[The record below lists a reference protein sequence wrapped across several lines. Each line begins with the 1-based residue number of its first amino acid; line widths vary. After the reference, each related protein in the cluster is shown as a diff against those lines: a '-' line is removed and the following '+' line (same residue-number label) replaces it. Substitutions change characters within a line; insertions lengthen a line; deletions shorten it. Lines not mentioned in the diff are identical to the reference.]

1 MKILDF
7 CLERG
12 ACDAALA
19 YIKKHGVDAS
29 CEEAWQTCPRCDWL
43 VWLATRSGVL
53 TELELRRF
61 SLFAAR
67 SVAHLTKDEKMT
79 LENLQVIE
87 DFFIHGTASEDAYE
101 RAESALFDAAY
112 AAANAA
118 YAAANAAYAANA
130 AAKAAAANAANAANA
145 AAKAAAKAA
154 AAYAANAAD
163 AYPDM
168 APKLMHYL
176 RTETKPTF
184 PQ

>member
-7 CLERG
+7 CLKHN
-12 ACDAALA
+12 ACNDALA

-43 VWLATRSGVL
+43 VWIATRSGVL

-61 SLFAAR
+61 ALFAAR

-101 RAESALFDAAY
+101 RAKQTLRDAYAVSAYAAAY
-112 AAANAA
+112 AAAS
-118 YAAANAAYAANA
+118 
-130 AAKAAAANAANAANA
+130 AAAADAY
-145 AAKAAAKAA
+145 A
-154 AAYAANAAD
+154 AAYAAGYAASAA
-163 AYPDM
+163 AYSDT

-176 RTETKPTF
+176 RTETKPAF

>member
-7 CLERG
+7 CLKHR

-29 CEEAWQTCPRCDWL
+29 CEEAWQTCPRYDWL
-43 VWLATRSGVL
+43 VWLATWSGVL

-61 SLFAAR
+61 VLFAAR
-67 SVAHLTKDEKMT
+67 GVAHLTKDEKMT
-79 LENLQVIE
+79 LKNLQIVE
-87 DFFIHGTASEDAYE
+87 DFFINKTAEEEAYMQA
-101 RAESALFDAAY
+101 RRALFAADAAATAADAAAADAAADAATYASAY
-112 AAANAA
+112 AAADAA
-118 YAAANAAYAANA
+118 TYV
-130 AAKAAAANAANAANA
+130 
-145 AAKAAAKAA
+145 
-154 AAYAANAAD
+154 
-163 AYPDM
+163 YPDM